1 MVYPLFQ
8 ASLIVTFV
16 HSIDS
21 SIEPLVVAHVIK
33 LEYCLVVRGGL
44 VIFASMYRTP
54 DLEAG
59 DCSRITFAPACV
71 LDEQIS
77 NTNQS
82 TQRIRL
88 YTGRDCWVPA

>member
-1 MVYPLFQ
+1 M
-8 ASLIVTFV
+8 

-54 DLEAG
+54 D
-59 DCSRITFAPACV
+59 R
-71 LDEQIS
+71 
-77 NTNQS
+77 
-82 TQRIRL
+82 
-88 YTGRDCWVPA
+88 